1 MPDVT
6 YEFYTDEDFKAPFDA
21 DNTAISGEI
30 TLYAKAIGK
39 KA

>member
-6 YEFYTDEDFKAPFDA
+6 YEFYTDEGFETPFDA
-21 DNTAISGEI
+21 DNTAISGGI
-30 TLYAKAIGK
+30 TLYAKALGK